1 MRHLVLWYPRPV
13 PGPYEQQL
21 CPFWRRRAVF
31 AGPYGTRDIEDFT
44 EKRQG
49 SVKTMGEDK
58 CLPSGIPLQL
68 SGSHERPSSQTHLGS
83 GRGSRTRP
91 WGPR

>member
-1 MRHLVLWYPRPV
+1 MWHLVLWYPRPV

-49 SVKTMGEDK
+49 SVQTTGEDK
-58 CLPSGIPLQL
+58 HPSFEDPLEAL
-68 SGSHERPSSQTHLGS
+68 RKP
-83 GRGSRTRP
+83 
-91 WGPR
+91 